1 MRDRHTGSAFARI
14 GCFGLLL
21 VAPFPGCCSGGVS
34 AVAAN
39 GDRNGLAAAGAD
51 GPGLRVVGENGTRI
65 SQPVDE
71 VRGPGGGGDLHGA
84 VAAGLAA
91 EGGPRRI
98 SRESEGSVLPAGRG
112 AGL

>member
-1 MRDRHTGSAFARI
+1 MLDRHPGSASADT

-21 VAPFPGCCSGGVS
+21 VAPFPGCWFQWVS

-71 VRGPGGGGDLHGA
+71 VRSLGGGGDLHGA

-91 EGGPRRI
+91 AGEENGNGRQVRQDLSSRI
-98 SRESEGSVLPAGRG
+98 
-112 AGL
+112 